1 MDFWQELAISFF
13 GTLAG
18 AATALLSG
26 AYAQRREAQSKE
38 AAALNGLLLDLNL
51 KRALSIGN
59 PSYSDPSVAAKDI
72 GRCSESVLDTRRLIR
87 EARTQLRPNS
97 GAFGQL
103 ADMAGACNLYLHK
116 ANIKPGK
123 YQFYLAE
130 LQSQLDKLATDLSE
144 SKRIVYRR
152 PGGAAYISTADPRA

>member
-26 AYAQRREAQSKE
+26 SLARRREAQSKE

-51 KRALSIGN
+51 KRALSIGH
-59 PSYSDPSVAAKDI
+59 PSYADPAAAAKDI
-72 GRCSESVLDTRRLIR
+72 GRCIESVLDTRRLIR

-97 GAFGQL
+97 DAFEHL

-116 ANIKPGK
+116 TGIKPGK
-123 YQFYLAE
+123 YQFYLAH
-130 LQSQLDKLATDLSE
+130 LQSQLDSRASDLSKF
-144 SKRIVYRR
+144 KRVAYRS
-152 PGGAAYISTADPRA
+152 PGGGAYLSTEDSLA